1 MCAELHRSPSGRSTD
16 GRSPRPLA
24 CDEDENSADGNET
37 VLEGRHG
44 QDGELGSVFQRKYS
58 KQPPAP
64 GWPAGTGLQ
73 ENTVIYN
80 GYKALCMCPLRL
92 FTTQVCIKTSCL
104 WVCGGSYPAGVSHQ
118 IFLLGP
124 VFLTQVNILDFAPAG
139 QTRAFVW
146 MLPPYRAVLTADQR
160 FERRVET
167 AFVLPPCA
175 APGKNDAAL
184 CVLTARKCSLNVRTL
199 AGNTVFLFIFIFSR
213 LSMMGFL
220 EKSTA
225 GRKPLLCC
233 CINFS

>member
-1 MCAELHRSPSGRSTD
+1 MD

-64 GWPAGTGLQ
+64 GRPAGTGLQ
-73 ENTVIYN
+73 ENTVIHN
-80 GYKALCMCPLRL
+80 GYKTARVLYSSFHSISEFKMISVALFLDA
-92 FTTQVCIKTSCL
+92 TKQTEACIKTSCL
-104 WVCGGSYPAGVSHQ
+104 WVCGESCPAGVSQQ

-124 VFLTQVNILDFAPAG
+124 VLLTEVHILDFAPAG
-139 QTRAFVW
+139 QTHAFVW
-146 MLPPYRAVLTADQR
+146 ILSLFCAVLTADQR
-160 FERRVET
+160 SEWRVET
-167 AFVLPPCA
+167 AIFLPPSA

-213 LSMMGFL
+213 LSLIFG
-220 EKSTA
+220 K
-225 GRKPLLCC
+225 
-233 CINFS
+233 IY